1 MLEFEEARRRV
12 LSAAGAFDL
21 GSEQVSLT
29 AAVGRVL
36 AEDLLSTAPLPA
48 FDYSAMDG
56 YAVRSV
62 DLLGEGPWE
71 LAVAG
76 ECRAGQVPARL
87 LPGACLRIFTGAPL
101 PLGADSVV
109 IQENTERMGERVRIR
124 LPVAVGANVR
134 FAGEDLALG
143 ARALA
148 RGSRLSAFDI
158 GLIAALDRGV
168 VRVAR
173 RPRLVV
179 SSSGDE
185 LREPGSA
192 ARPGSIP
199 ESNGAVLTALA
210 ASAGAQAE
218 LGPRLPDDVMR
229 ATSIVSEL
237 LKGPNVLVTVGGV
250 SVGDHDVVRTALQT
264 AGAELEFWKVALKP
278 GKPFAF
284 GRAGST
290 LILAL
295 PGNPVSAQLTFAL
308 FGIPLIRSLQG
319 DARPLPPT
327 LRARLAGPLQQRP
340 GRLGVYRACLVG
352 DVAHL
357 ADNQASG
364 STLSLARADALVFV
378 PAECSECPQGA
389 ELDAVRLSDL

>member
-12 LSAAGAFDL
+12 LSAAGAFEL
-21 GSEQVSLT
+21 GSEQVSL
-29 AAVGRVL
+29 AAAAGRVL

-56 YAVRSV
+56 YAVRSG
-62 DLLGEGPWE
+62 DLPGAGPWE
-71 LAVAG
+71 LAIAG
-76 ECRAGQVPARL
+76 ECRAGQTPAL
-87 LPGACLRIFTGAPL
+87 LPPRAGLRIFTGAPL
-101 PLGADSVV
+101 PIGADSVV
-109 IQENTERMGERVRIR
+109 IQENTERTGERVCIR
-124 LPVAVGANVR
+124 VPAVAGANVR
-134 FAGEDLALG
+134 FAGEDLPVG

-148 RGSRLSAFDI
+148 RGCRLTAFDI
-158 GLIAALDRGV
+158 GLIAALDRGA
-168 VRVAR
+168 VRVGR

-179 SSSGDE
+179 SCSGDE

-192 ARPGSIP
+192 PRPGSIP

-210 ASAGAQAE
+210 ASAGAHAE
-218 LGPRLPDDVMR
+218 LGPRLPDDAKR
-229 ATSIVSEL
+229 ATAIVGEL
-237 LKGPNVLVTVGGV
+237 LKGPSVLVTVGGV
-250 SVGDHDVVRTALQT
+250 SVGDHDVVRSALEA

-308 FGIPLIRSLQG
+308 FGMPLIRSLQG
-319 DARPLPPT
+319 DAHPLPPR
-327 LRARLAGPLQQRP
+327 LRARLAAALQQRP
-340 GRLGVYRACLVG
+340 GRLGVYRARLIG
-352 DVAHL
+352 DVAHV

-364 STLSLARADALVFV
+364 STVSLARADALVFV
-378 PAECSECPQGA
+378 PAECSECPQGT
-389 ELDAVRLSDL
+389 ELDVVRLSDL

>member
-12 LSAAGAFDL
+12 LSAASAFAVAT
-21 GSEQVSLT
+21 EQVSL
-29 AAVGRVL
+29 AAAAGRVL
-36 AEDLLSTAPLPA
+36 AEELLSTTPLPA

-56 YAVRSV
+56 YALRSMA
-62 DLLGEGPWE
+62 LQGQGPWE
-71 LAVAG
+71 LAIAG
-76 ECRAGQVPARL
+76 EGRAGQAPAV
-87 LPGACLRIFTGAPL
+87 LPVGACLRIFTGAPL

-109 IQENTERMGERVRIR
+109 IQENTERTGERVRI
-124 LPVAVGANVR
+124 LVPAAPGANVR
-134 FAGEDLALG
+134 FAGEDLPLG

-148 RGSRLSAFDI
+148 RGARLTAFDI
-158 GLIAALDRGV
+158 GLVAALDRGA

-173 RPRLVV
+173 RPQLVV
-179 SSSGDE
+179 SCSGDE

-192 ARPGSIP
+192 PRAGSIP

-210 ASAGAQAE
+210 ASAGAEAQ
-218 LGPRLPDDVMR
+218 LGPRLPDDAKR
-229 ATSIVSEL
+229 ATSVIGEL
-237 LKGPNVLVTVGGV
+237 LKGASVLVTVGGV
-250 SVGDHDVVRTALQT
+250 SVGDHDVVRTALQA

-308 FGIPLIRSLQG
+308 FGMPLIRALQG
-319 DARPLPPT
+319 DARPLPPR
-327 LRARLAGPLQQRP
+327 LRARLARPLQQKP

-352 DVAHL
+352 DVAHV

-378 PAECSECPQGA
+378 PAECAECRQGA
-389 ELDAVRLSDL
+389 EVDALRLSEL